1 MFTNHLLDVKAQ
13 KLNIMRTFLFS
24 LLAILFATPGFGEK
38 NNIQKYKLENGLT
51 VILYENHSQ
60 PTVFGSVA
68 VRAGSKDDPADAT
81 GLAHYM
87 EHVMFKGTED
97 LGTYD
102 WEAEKPH
109 YDRIIELYEEL
120 RATTDEAR
128 KAEINQEINEES
140 LAAGKYAIPNE
151 FSNLVQAMGGTGLN
165 AGTGYDF
172 TYYHNSFPPFQIK
185 SWLDLYAHRF
195 IKPVFRGFQSELE
208 TVYEEKNMYSDNPF
222 RAVST
227 DFMRQAFDAENP
239 YGRLIL
245 GKTEHLK
252 SPSIKRINEFYD
264 AFYVPSNMALI
275 LAGDINPEEVKPL
288 IEATFGKWENREA
301 KGVPVVPD
309 NVNIPKPI
317 KIKEKLTPYPTIIMG
332 FPGVNVSDKDKYAF
346 DFCTRLLSNNNQ
358 TGLLDKLVLEG
369 DLISASAYHQ
379 QFKYAGLVT
388 IQAIP
393 TFDMSQMKFMSLSVV
408 EKLINDEIEKLKEG
422 NFDDWLV
429 EAFKDE
435 LIKQHEMSLETP
447 ASVGVQLMSSF
458 AYELPLDEFLNYN
471 EKIQSITKDDIVRIA
486 NTYLTKNHITYLS
499 DIGEP
504 VKDALKKPDYKPIDP
519 EPGHQSAYAE
529 HFKTIDLTEV
539 KENFVD
545 FDKDVTTSQL
555 APGVKL
561 FYTPNQQNDIFSLVI
576 KYGVGSGEIPT
587 LDLATELMNNAGI
600 LAQHKPQDLKK
611 EYSKLGCSVRFQN
624 NESYTYIILEGNEG
638 NLGAACQL
646 LSRTY
651 LLPELDEK
659 QMNNVIGSE
668 VGMRR
673 VEKTNKDMQA
683 EALMDYMIYGENSP
697 ELNRLSTA
705 EIRSLS
711 ISDLTGDFILATHY
725 EASVHYVGKIP
736 FEELTQTLTGN
747 LAFAADLKKSTS
759 PYIRPIAEN
768 KKESV
773 LFLNNADARQS
784 EIYLFTNGSDYQLSQ
799 EPTIDAFNQY
809 FSGGFNG
816 LVIQELRE
824 KRSFAYSAG
833 ASYTKPA
840 IPGNPAFQI
849 GYIGTQADKTAD
861 AVDEFVKLIKEMPEK
876 PERIENIRDYLVQS
890 SRASRPGFRSLSQV
904 IESWQMKGYTTDPN
918 KSLIPEY
925 EKLTFETI
933 LDFYNTEIASKALNI
948 AVVGNRK
955 EVDIEKLE
963 KVAKVEK
970 VAVKDIFKDE
980 NAITMPRFKN

>member
-1 MFTNHLLDVKAQ
+1 
-13 KLNIMRTFLFS
+13 MRAFLFS
-24 LLAILFATPGFGEK
+24 LLALFCATPGFGEK
-38 NNIQKYKLENGLT
+38 NNIQKYKLANGLT

-68 VRAGSKDDPADAT
+68 VRAGAKDDPTDAT

-87 EHVMFKGTED
+87 EHVMFKGTQD

-120 RATTDEAR
+120 RSTEDETR
-128 KAEINQEINEES
+128 KEEINKEINEES

-151 FSNLVQAMGGTGLN
+151 FSNLVQAIGGTGLN
-165 AGTGYDF
+165 AGTGYDYTF
-172 TYYHNSFPPFQIK
+172 YHNSFPPFQIK

-195 IKPVFRGFQSELE
+195 VNPVFRGFQSELE

-222 RAVST
+222 RAVSN
-227 DFMRQAFDAENP
+227 DFLSKIFDAENP

-288 IEATFGKWENREA
+288 IEATFGKWENRKAE
-301 KGVPVVPD
+301 GVPVVPA
-309 NVNIPKPI
+309 NVKISKPI
-317 KIKEKLTPYPTIIMG
+317 KIKEKLTPYPTLIMG
-332 FPGVNVSDKDKYAF
+332 FQGVDVSDKDKYAF
-346 DFCTRLLSNNNQ
+346 DFCARLLSNNNQ
-358 TGLLDKLVLEG
+358 TGLLDRLVLDG
-369 DLISASAYHQ
+369 DLINVSAYHQ

-393 TFDMSQMKFMSLSVV
+393 TFDLSQMKFMSLSVV
-408 EKLINDEIEKLKEG
+408 EKLINEEIEKLKNGE
-422 NFDDWLV
+422 FEDWLV
-429 EAFKDE
+429 EAFKKE

-447 ASVGVQLMSSF
+447 ASVGVQLMSNF
-458 AYELPLDEFLNYN
+458 AYELPLDEFLNYKD
-471 EKIQSITKDDIVRIA
+471 KIQSITKDDIIRIA
-486 NTYLTKNHITYLS
+486 KTYLTKNRITYLS
-499 DIGEP
+499 DIGKP
-504 VKDALKKPDYKPIDP
+504 KKDALKKPDYKPIDP
-519 EPGHQSAYAE
+519 EPGHQSPYAE
-529 HFKTIDLTEV
+529 HFHAIDLTDV
-539 KENFVD
+539 TENFVD
-545 FDKDVTTSQL
+545 FEKDVTTSEL

-576 KYGVGSGEIPT
+576 KYGIGSGEIPT

-600 LAQHKPQDLKK
+600 LAQYQPQELKK
-611 EYSKLGCSVRFQN
+611 EYSKLGCSIRFQN
-624 NESYTYIILEGNEG
+624 NESYTYIIMEADEA
-638 NLGAACQL
+638 NLGQACQL

-651 LLPELDEK
+651 LLPQLDEK
-659 QMNNVIGSE
+659 QMNNVVGSE
-668 VGMRR
+668 IGMRS
-673 VEKTNKDMQA
+673 VEKTDKDMQA
-683 EALMDYMIYGENSP
+683 NALRDYMVYGENSP

-711 ISDLTGDFILATHY
+711 ISDLTGDFISATHY
-725 EASVHYVGKIP
+725 EASVHYVGKMP
-736 FEELTQTLTGN
+736 FDQLIQTLTTN
-747 LAFAADLKKSTS
+747 LAFASDLKKSNS
-759 PYIRPIAEN
+759 PFVRPIAEN
-768 KKESV
+768 KKESI

-784 EIYLFTNGSDYQLSQ
+784 EIYLFSKGSDYQLDQ
-799 EPTIDAFNQY
+799 KPTIDAFNQY

-833 ASYTKPA
+833 ASYSVPA
-840 IPGNPAFQI
+840 IPGNPAYQI

-861 AVDEFVKLIKEMPEK
+861 AVDEFIKLVKEMPEK
-876 PERIENIRDYLVQS
+876 PERIENIRNYLVQS
-890 SRASRPGFRSLSQV
+890 SRASRPGFRNLSQV
-904 IESWQMKGYTTDPN
+904 IESWEKKGYTTDPN
-918 KSLIPEY
+918 KTLIPEY
-925 EKLTFETI
+925 EKLSFDNI
-933 LDFYNTEIASKALNI
+933 LDFYNKEVASKPLTI
-948 AVVGNRK
+948 AIVGNKK
-955 EVDIEKLE
+955 EVDIDKLE
-963 KVAKVEK
+963 KIAKIDKITVS
-970 VAVKDIFKDE
+970 DIFKDE